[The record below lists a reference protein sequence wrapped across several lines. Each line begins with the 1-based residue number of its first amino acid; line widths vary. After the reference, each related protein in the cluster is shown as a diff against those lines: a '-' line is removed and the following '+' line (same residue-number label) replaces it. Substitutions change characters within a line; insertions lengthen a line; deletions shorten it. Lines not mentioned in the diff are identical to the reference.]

1 MKNSKKKIALVVA
14 VVATAI
20 SHGQITDTGTFVG
33 VGISSPLTTLHLQSP
48 TSIGAND
55 ISQAS
60 LLVGTELKG
69 IGIDENEI
77 MNVGS
82 NLYIGTTSPDDHLYF
97 KVGEGQHRMVI
108 KGDTGFVGIGTT
120 NPLTTL
126 HLNATTTI
134 ANNEIAN
141 ATLLVGG
148 TEAGIGIDANEIVN
162 TGGNLHVGTLDE
174 NAHLYFKVGDSQLR
188 MSIKGDTGYV
198 GIGTSEPEAFFHV
211 RSRLDVGKGKTPA
224 LMIGE
229 KDDKCMALDS
239 NEIGA
244 FNDGEWSTLYLN
256 ASGSTANTIMN
267 NDGPGMVGIGTT
279 SPDEK
284 LTVNGNIHTKEVRI
298 DLLNWS
304 DFVFEENYSLPS
316 LLEVEQFIAQN
327 GRLQDIPSAKD
338 VETNGILL
346 GDMNARLLQ
355 KIEELTLYT
364 IAQEKEINR
373 LKALEVRLEKLESIL
388 KTTNL

>member
-1 MKNSKKKIALVVA
+1 
-14 VVATAI
+14 
-20 SHGQITDTGTFVG
+20 
-33 VGISSPLTTLHLQSP
+33 
-48 TSIGAND
+48 
-55 ISQAS
+55 
-60 LLVGTELKG
+60 
-69 IGIDENEI
+69 
-77 MNVGS
+77 
-82 NLYIGTTSPDDHLYF
+82 
-97 KVGEGQHRMVI
+97 
-108 KGDTGFVGIGTT
+108 
-120 NPLTTL
+120 
-126 HLNATTTI
+126 
-134 ANNEIAN
+134 
-141 ATLLVGG
+141 
-148 TEAGIGIDANEIVN
+148 
-162 TGGNLHVGTLDE
+162 
-174 NAHLYFKVGDSQLR
+174 
-188 MSIKGDTGYV
+188 
-198 GIGTSEPEAFFHV
+198 V